1 VEEVAEDE
9 GAAESAERLV
19 QRNDLALLPIANKQ
33 SISERGYFW
42 ISAVVGE
49 GGKKVS
55 GPIEREDEVSLTIGS
70 ADTSLTIAK
79 SDLSSVT
86 GRRLL
91 LQSKMPKFDDVITVR
106 QFRDLVAYLASL
118 KGSVPASVE

>member
-1 VEEVAEDE
+1 M
-9 GAAESAERLV
+9 LT
-19 QRNDLALLPIANKQ
+19 
-33 SISERGYFW
+33 
-42 ISAVVGE
+42 SAVVGE

-55 GPIEREDEVSLTIGS
+55 GPIESENDASLTIRS
-70 ADTSLTIAK
+70 ADTTLTIAK
-79 SDLSSVT
+79 SDLSNLT

-118 KGSVPASVE
+118 KGSVPETAE